1 MIGGLLVGLLVLI
14 VALLA
19 ILNGLSAARRTAEM
33 ERETALRDL
42 ETQRKISDAT
52 RNPVS
57 VDAARG
63 WLRDFGGAKTPDK
76 R

>member
-1 MIGGLLVGLLVLI
+1 MIAGLLVGLLVLI
-14 VALLA
+14 VALVV
-19 ILNGLSAARRTAEM
+19 ILNGLSAARRNAEM
-33 ERETALRDL
+33 EREAALRDL

-63 WLRDFGGAKTPDK
+63 WLRDFGNAETPDK

>member
-1 MIGGLLVGLLVLI
+1 VNSWFDAGLLLVL
-14 VALLA
+14 VALAAFLKAA
-19 ILNGLSAARRTAEM
+19 IAQRRNA
-33 ERETALRDL
+33 ERERDDALRHI

-52 RNPVS
+52 RDPVS

-63 WLRDFGGAKTPDK
+63 WLRDFGAPRDPGQ